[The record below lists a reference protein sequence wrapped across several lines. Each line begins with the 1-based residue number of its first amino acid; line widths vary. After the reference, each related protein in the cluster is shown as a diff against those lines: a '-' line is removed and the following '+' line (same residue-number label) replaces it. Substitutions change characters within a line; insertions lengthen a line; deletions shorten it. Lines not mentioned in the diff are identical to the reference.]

1 MQSCFTSP
9 RSLANH
15 DGVPGF
21 GKVHSLINC
30 LVREC
35 VNITMTT
42 PLYFSDIGEKRKGV
56 DQLRKRN
63 GQEADDRNVFMEGG

>member
-1 MQSCFTSP
+1 MGGLCASKLGET
-9 RSLANH
+9 A
-15 DGVPGF
+15 D
-21 GKVHSLINC
+21 
-30 LVREC
+30 
-35 VNITMTT
+35 ITMTT